1 MVKRS
6 FRRNQRVG
14 KKRSRVKKSKTKN
27 YSRKRFY
34 KISKRLMR
42 GGWGSGGG
50 KHKMGGFYQ
59 TGGWGAGGGSVS
71 GEKPKYGG
79 NHHQYGGNPLSG
91 GWGS

>member
-14 KKRSRVKKSKTKN
+14 KKRSRAKKSKTKN

-34 KISKRLMR
+34 KRSKRLMR

-50 KHKMGGFYQ
+50 KKYGDFYQ
-59 TGGWGAGGGSVS
+59 T
-71 GEKPKYGG
+71 
-79 NHHQYGGNPLSG
+79 GGNPLSG
-91 GWGS
+91 GWQ

>member
-42 GGWGSGGG
+42 GG
-50 KHKMGGFYQ
+50 
-59 TGGWGAGGGSVS
+59 
-71 GEKPKYGG
+71 
-79 NHHQYGGNPLSG
+79 
-91 GWGS
+91 